1 MAHSSVTVRV
11 DFMRDRLAQ
20 ARFVSGSRLVDA
32 VDAMDPY
39 ATSAVTAGP
48 WWRAW
53 IDALP
58 SARGLLVERDGAPV
72 ALLPLATP
80 GGLRPWLEP
89 LGATALGEPVGA
101 LAADTQA
108 LTDLARALASKRVPL
123 SLPRIPAD
131 DPLVAALR
139 SAHRPS
145 QLVRVRPTSG
155 SPVITLRGLSEA
167 TDLFGR
173 TSRQTFAKKQRR
185 AEQLG
190 ALSYEMHEPGPGGV
204 EALLALVI
212 EVESRSWKRE
222 SGSALATN
230 AELRAFFQ
238 AYARHAAQ
246 AGVLRIAVLHI
257 GETPAAVQL
266 HAESHGALNQLRIGY
281 DDQFAR
287 VSPGQLL
294 MLHTVD
300 WALERG
306 LERYEILGKE
316 EAWNR
321 QWKAEPRPLLR
332 VMTFPP
338 GARSLAALGVRL
350 GEAARYRLRSYRR
363 PSD

>member
-1 MAHSSVTVRV
+1 
-11 DFMRDRLAQ
+11 MRDRPAQ
-20 ARFVSGSRLVDA
+20 ARFVSGLGLAEA
-32 VDAMDPY
+32 VDALDPH

-53 IDALP
+53 IDTLP

-89 LGATALGEPVGA
+89 LGASALGEPVGA
-101 LAADTQA
+101 LAADPAA
-108 LTDLARALASKRVPL
+108 LADLAHGLAAKRVPL
-123 SLPRIPAD
+123 SLPRIPSD

-139 SAHRPS
+139 AAHRPP

-155 SPVITLRGLSEA
+155 APVIDLRGLSQA

-173 TSRQTFAKKQRR
+173 SSRQTFGKKLRR
-185 AEQLG
+185 AEKL
-190 ALSYEMHEPGPGGV
+190 AELSYEVHEPAPGEV
-204 EALLALVI
+204 DALVAEVI
-212 EVESRSWKRE
+212 AVESRSWKRD
-222 SGSALATN
+222 SDKALASN
-230 AELRAFFQ
+230 ATLRAFFH
-238 AYARHAAQ
+238 AYARHAAR
-246 AGVLRIAVLHI
+246 AGVLRIAVMRI
-257 GETPAAVQL
+257 GGTPAAVQL
-266 HAESHGALNQLRIGY
+266 SAESHAALNQLRIGY

-294 MLHTVD
+294 MLHMVD
-300 WALERG
+300 WALGRG

-350 GEAARYRLRSYRR
+350 GEAAGYRLRSYRR
-363 PSD
+363 PSEADSGESSASVT

>member
-1 MAHSSVTVRV
+1 
-11 DFMRDRLAQ
+11 MRDRPAQ
-20 ARFVSGSRLVDA
+20 ARFVSGSNLVEA
-32 VDAMDPY
+32 IEALDPY

-53 IDALP
+53 IDTLP

-72 ALLPLATP
+72 GLLPLDTP

-108 LTDLARALASKRVPL
+108 LADLAHALASKRIPL
-123 SLPRIPAD
+123 ALPRIPAD

-139 SAHRPS
+139 SAHQRS
-145 QLVRVRPTSG
+145 LVRVRPTSG
-155 SPVITLRGLSEA
+155 SPVIDLRGLRQG

-185 AEQLG
+185 AEHVG
-190 ALSYEMHEPGPGGV
+190 ELSYEMHEPGPGEV
-204 EALLALVI
+204 EPLLALVI
-212 EVESRSWKRE
+212 EVESRSWKRD
-222 SGSALATN
+222 SGNALAAN
-230 AELRAFFQ
+230 AGLRAFFQ

-246 AGVLRIAVLHI
+246 AGVLRIAVLRI

-300 WALERG
+300 WALQRG

-321 QWKAEPRPLLR
+321 QWKAEPQPLVR

-363 PSD
+363 PSDADSGESSASVT